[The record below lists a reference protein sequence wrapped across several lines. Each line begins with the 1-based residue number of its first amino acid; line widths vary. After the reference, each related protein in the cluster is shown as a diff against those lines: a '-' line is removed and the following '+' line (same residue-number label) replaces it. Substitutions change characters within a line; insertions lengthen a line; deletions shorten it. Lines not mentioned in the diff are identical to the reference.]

1 MKMKLVI
8 AIVKDVD
15 ALAVSDALV
24 EQQYRVTRIAS
35 TGGFL
40 RRGRVTLLIG
50 IEEAALEEVFRIIQ
64 ENCQEPEPGQYKAT
78 IFVVPAEDFVQI
90 G

>member
-1 MKMKLVI
+1 MKLII
-8 AIVKDVD
+8 AIVKDSD
-15 ALAVSDALV
+15 AFAVSDALV
-24 EQQYRVTRIAS
+24 EKDFRVTRIAS

-50 IEEAALEEVFRIIQ
+50 VEENALDKVFSLIK
-64 ENCQEPEPGQYKAT
+64 ENCNEPEHPGEHRA
-78 IFVVPAEDFVQI
+78 IAFVLPAEDFVQL

>member
-1 MKMKLVI
+1 MKLLI
-8 AIVKDVD
+8 AIVKDSD
-15 ALAVSDALV
+15 AMDVSDALV
-24 EQQYRVTRIAS
+24 ENDFRVTRVAS

-50 IEEAALEEVFRIIQ
+50 VDEGVLDKVFGLIENACRA
-64 ENCQEPEPGQYKAT
+64 PEHPGEHKAT
-78 IFVVPAEDFVQI
+78 IFVVPAEDFVQL

>member
-1 MKMKLVI
+1 MKLII
-8 AIVKDVD
+8 AIVKDSD

-24 EQQYRVTRIAS
+24 EQKFGVTRIAS

-40 RRGRVTLLIG
+40 RHGNVTLLIG
-50 IEEAALEEVFRIIQ
+50 VDPEQIETVFTLIK
-64 ENCQEPEPGQYKAT
+64 EHCQTPPEGQHKAT
-78 IFVVPAEDFVQI
+78 VFVLPAEDFVQL

>member
-1 MKMKLVI
+1 MKLVI
-8 AIVKDVD
+8 AIVKDSDAVD
-15 ALAVSDALV
+15 VSDALV
-24 EQQYRVTRIAS
+24 ENDFRVTRIAS

-50 IEEAALEEVFRIIQ
+50 VEEAALDTLFVTLESACRT
-64 ENCQEPEPGQYKAT
+64 PGDAKEHKAT
-78 IFVVPAEDFVQI
+78 VFVLPAEDFVQL

>member
-1 MKMKLVI
+1 MKLII
-8 AIVKDVD
+8 AIVKDSD

-24 EQQYRVTRIAS
+24 EQQFGVTRIAS

-40 RRGRVTLLIG
+40 RRGNVTLLIG
-50 IEEAALEEVFRIIQ
+50 VEAEAVEQVLHTIA
-64 ENCQEPEPGQYKAT
+64 ENCQEPAPGRYKAT
-78 IFVVPAEDFVQI
+78 LFLLPAEDFVQL

>member
-1 MKMKLVI
+1 MKLII
-8 AIVKDVD
+8 AIIKDSD

-24 EQQYRVTRIAS
+24 EQKFGVTRIAS

-40 RRGRVTLLIG
+40 RHGNVTLLIG
-50 IEEAALEEVFRIIQ
+50 VNDDELSRVFQVIGD
-64 ENCQEPEPGQYKAT
+64 NCQVPPPDQHKAT
-78 IFVVPAEDFVQI
+78 IFVLPAEDFVQL

>member
-1 MKMKLVI
+1 MKLII
-8 AIVKDVD
+8 AIIKDSD

-24 EQQYRVTRIAS
+24 EQKFGVTRIAS

-40 RRGRVTLLIG
+40 RHGNVTLLIG
-50 IEEAALEEVFRIIQ
+50 VNDDELSHVFQVIGD
-64 ENCQEPEPGQYKAT
+64 NCQTPPSDQHKAT
-78 IFVVPAEDFVQI
+78 IFVLPAEDFVQL

>member
-1 MKMKLVI
+1 MKLVI
-8 AIVKDVD
+8 AIVKDSD
-15 ALAVSDALV
+15 AMDVSDALV
-24 EQQYRVTRIAS
+24 EKDFRVTRIAS

-50 IEEAALEEVFRIIQ
+50 VEESAVEVVFETIKSACRPPQ
-64 ENCQEPEPGQYKAT
+64 AKGEYKAVA
-78 IFVVPAEDFVQI
+78 FVLPAEEFAQL

>member
-1 MKMKLVI
+1 MKLII
-8 AIVKDVD
+8 AIIKDSD

-24 EQQYRVTRIAS
+24 EEEYGVTRVAS

-40 RRGRVTLLIG
+40 RHGNVTLLIG
-50 IEEAALEEVFRIIQ
+50 VEEHQIEPVFEIIEQ
-64 ENCQEPEPGQYKAT
+64 NCNEPESGQHKAT
-78 IFVVPAEDFVQI
+78 IFVLPAEDFVQI

>member
-1 MKMKLVI
+1 MKLVI
-8 AIVKDVD
+8 AIVKDSD
-15 ALAVSDALV
+15 AMDVSDALV
-24 EQQYRVTRIAS
+24 EHDYRVTRVAS

-50 IEEAALEEVFRIIQ
+50 VDEDVLESLFTLIENACR
-64 ENCQEPEPGQYKAT
+64 EPEHSGEHKAT
-78 IFVVPAEDFVQI
+78 IFVIPAEDFVQL